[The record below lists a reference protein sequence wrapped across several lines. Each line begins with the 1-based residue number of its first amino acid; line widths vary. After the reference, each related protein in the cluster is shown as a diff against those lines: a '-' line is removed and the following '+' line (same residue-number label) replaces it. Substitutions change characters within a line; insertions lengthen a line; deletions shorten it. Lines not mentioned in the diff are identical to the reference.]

1 MWYEAFVIFKHGL
14 NEPIMMYVKLFFS
27 YLFYLVFVSIIIA
40 YSQQFVI
47 VAGFL
52 GVFTKAMLALV
63 TGMILFVV
71 RYRKTEEGIYL
82 FTVIQR
88 MILKKRRG

>member
-1 MWYEAFVIFKHGL
+1 M
-14 NEPIMMYVKLFFS
+14 
-27 YLFYLVFVSIIIA
+27 FVSIIIA

>member
-1 MWYEAFVIFKHGL
+1 
-14 NEPIMMYVKLFFS
+14 
-27 YLFYLVFVSIIIA
+27 
-40 YSQQFVI
+40 
-47 VAGFL
+47 
-52 GVFTKAMLALV
+52 MLALV